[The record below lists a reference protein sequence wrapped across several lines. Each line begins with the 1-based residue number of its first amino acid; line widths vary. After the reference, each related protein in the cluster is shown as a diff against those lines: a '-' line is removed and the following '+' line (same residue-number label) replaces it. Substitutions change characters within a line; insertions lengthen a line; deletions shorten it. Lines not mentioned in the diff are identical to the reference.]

1 MWQAIVNR
9 QEGFLNFTPQN
20 HRAFK
25 QTRVAVFGAG
35 GNGVVMENL
44 LRMGF
49 ERFEILNPDVVD
61 DTNLNRLP
69 FTRHHI
75 GRPKVEAWRDFLLDV
90 NPGCTVRIHRHKVTC
105 RDAGLVEDIVDRADL
120 IFLQTTSA
128 EANLVIARACA
139 AKGRRMIVG
148 TGSSGAWIVST
159 FMHDNGITLESIAGF
174 GTENTPLEAIDYKA
188 LLPKYLALT
197 FYPGRKAQYI
207 DSYRDRMLRGP
218 TRFSSVWSTRPW
230 PGRRPSTP
238 ST

>member
-49 ERFEILNPDVVD
+49 ERFEILDPDVVD

-69 FTRHHI
+69 FTCHHI

-148 TGSSGAWIVST
+148 KGTRIVKMPVIQVFDPFKGAAYYYNLLERRIGIPDWLTGE
-159 FMHDNGITLESIAGF
+159 ITWQA
-174 GTENTPLEAIDYKA
+174 
-188 LLPKYLALT
+188 
-197 FYPGRKAQYI
+197 
-207 DSYRDRMLRGP
+207 YRE
-218 TRFSSVWSTRPW
+218 
-230 PGRRPSTP
+230 
-238 ST
+238 